1 MMKRSTLGGG
11 ALLALALLFIGLTIL
26 FDHALHGWRL
36 DLTQNRLY
44 STAPGTERILKSLR
58 EPINLYFFFTEKT
71 ASELPV
77 LKTYGGRVRE
87 FLQELAGRSNGK
99 IHLHFIDPQPFSEDE
114 DRAAELGVHGTA
126 MGGSGGQL
134 YFGLAGTNSTD
145 GHAAIE
151 FFDPAKEAFLEYDV
165 VKLIHELA
173 NPKKPV
179 LGWLTSLPMTPTVDP
194 QSGQM
199 REPWVIYTQAQQL
212 FTVRTIEPS
221 ATKIDADI
229 NVLVIVHPKNLSP
242 ATLFAIDQYALAG
255 GRIVLFVDPIAEADT
270 AGLDPQNPMSAM
282 TADKS
287 SRLEPLLST
296 WGVQFNPRQVI
307 GDAKQA
313 LSVSMH
319 ENEPPARH
327 LGILGLDQ
335 SNFNHSDVVTSGLT
349 SVNLAMSGYI
359 SPAKG
364 ATTRFEPL
372 LMSSTEAAPLSVER
386 FAMLFDP
393 TTLLDGFHPT
403 GQRYTLAAR
412 VTGNIKTAFP
422 AGPPSGVTVPSGA
435 AALKASVKPLQL
447 VVFADADML
456 ADYLWVRQ
464 QNFFGQHVA
473 QAWANN
479 GDLVLNVFDNL
490 SGTDDLISVR
500 GRATFTRPF
509 ERVEALRR
517 NADERFRSKEQEL
530 EQQLRATEEKLT
542 TLESRRN
549 DRSSVIL
556 TPEQERE
563 LSRFQDEKLRIR
575 KELRKVH
582 LNLDQEI
589 RRLGTTLKVLNII
602 VVPVLLAVLALIA
615 VGWRKRRRART
626 AALHNET
633 RK

>member
-1 MMKRSTLGGG
+1 
-11 ALLALALLFIGLTIL
+11 
-26 FDHALHGWRL
+26 
-36 DLTQNRLY
+36 
-44 STAPGTERILKSLR
+44 
-58 EPINLYFFFTEKT
+58 
-71 ASELPV
+71 
-77 LKTYGGRVRE
+77 
-87 FLQELAGRSNGK
+87 
-99 IHLHFIDPQPFSEDE
+99 
-114 DRAAELGVHGTA
+114 
-126 MGGSGGQL
+126 
-134 YFGLAGTNSTD
+134 
-145 GHAAIE
+145 
-151 FFDPAKEAFLEYDV
+151 
-165 VKLIHELA
+165 
-173 NPKKPV
+173 
-179 LGWLTSLPMTPTVDP
+179 
-194 QSGQM
+194 
-199 REPWVIYTQAQQL
+199 
-212 FTVRTIEPS
+212 
-221 ATKIDADI
+221 
-229 NVLVIVHPKNLSP
+229 
-242 ATLFAIDQYALAG
+242 
-255 GRIVLFVDPIAEADT
+255 
-270 AGLDPQNPMSAM
+270 
-282 TADKS
+282 
-287 SRLEPLLST
+287 
-296 WGVQFNPRQVI
+296 
-307 GDAKQA
+307 
-313 LSVSMH
+313 
-319 ENEPPARH
+319 
-327 LGILGLDQ
+327 
-335 SNFNHSDVVTSGLT
+335 
-349 SVNLAMSGYI
+349 
-359 SPAKG
+359 
-364 ATTRFEPL
+364 
-372 LMSSTEAAPLSVER
+372 
-386 FAMLFDP
+386 MLFDP

-456 ADYLWVRQ
+456 ANYLWVRQ

-517 NADERFRSKEQEL
+517 NADERFRTKEQEL

-626 AALHNET
+626 AALHNEA